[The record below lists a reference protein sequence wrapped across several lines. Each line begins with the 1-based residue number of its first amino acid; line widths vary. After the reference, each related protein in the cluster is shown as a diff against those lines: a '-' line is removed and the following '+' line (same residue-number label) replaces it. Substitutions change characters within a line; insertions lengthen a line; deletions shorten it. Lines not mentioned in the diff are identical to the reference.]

1 MELMLTRCVCFNAI
15 GPYLEFDEFLLVELS
30 SVVLELV
37 VIGPLREVACVPYM
51 VLRWFYGEYCNL

>member
-1 MELMLTRCVCFNAI
+1 MPSDHIWSLTS
-15 GPYLEFDEFLLVELS
+15 FLLVELS